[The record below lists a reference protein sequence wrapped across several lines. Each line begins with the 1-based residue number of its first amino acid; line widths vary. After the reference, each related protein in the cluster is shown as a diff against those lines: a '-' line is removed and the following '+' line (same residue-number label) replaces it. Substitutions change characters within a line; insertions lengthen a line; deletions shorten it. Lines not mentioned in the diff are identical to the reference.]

1 MTRRLLSTIAGA
13 TALAGAAVLA
23 AGGASA
29 QEAPKSVK
37 IGYAISLS
45 GSNAP
50 GAGLTTLPNYKNS
63 GSTT

>member
-23 AGGASA
+23 AGGAWA
-29 QEAPKSVK
+29 QAAPKSVK

-45 GSNAP
+45 GPTGP
-50 GAGLTTLPNYKNS
+50 GALA
-63 GSTT
+63 